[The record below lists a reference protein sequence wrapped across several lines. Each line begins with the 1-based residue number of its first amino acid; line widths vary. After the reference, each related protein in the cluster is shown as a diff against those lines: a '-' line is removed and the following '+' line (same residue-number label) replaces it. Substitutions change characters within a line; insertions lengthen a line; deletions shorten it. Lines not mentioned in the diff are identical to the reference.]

1 VETTDVSRTWSEI
14 IKITKKQLLRKW
26 MESFAQIEIN
36 GINLTLGM
44 KQWNNNNNNNNNKI
58 N

>member
-1 VETTDVSRTWSEI
+1 
-14 IKITKKQLLRKW
+14 